1 MMRIGATTRLG
12 LSPFTF
18 LRACRPWRV
27 FAFFY
32 LAKLAE
38 CFAQFFLTRPEL
50 AEEDVFPGTA
60 FSLFQSGSHKG
71 NPPGKEKENL
81 AI

>member
-38 CFAQFFLTRPEL
+38 CFARSLLTKPEL
-50 AEEDVFPGTA
+50 VEENSTRGSLSPFFRTA
-60 FSLFQSGSHKG
+60 VTKLT
-71 NPPGKEKENL
+71 NPGKKRK
-81 AI
+81 A